1 MGQSKQWVE
10 EEVRVGPKMPCEQNR
25 LFIDSRGANHLYLDI
40 YFRIFRVTL
49 QVIMIIA
56 IDGPAGSGKSSTAR
70 AVAARLGITY
80 LDTGAMYRAVTL
92 KALRQGVPFDDDQ
105 ALDRIMQE
113 TVIGFEGV
121 APDTR
126 IIMDGEDVSEEI
138 RGNEVTRNVSDYC
151 ARDVVRKSLVD
162 QQRAVASGQ
171 SVVCEGRDIGT
182 VVFPHAQ
189 LKIFMIASAEERARR
204 RQKDFL
210 RMGVTKS
217 VEELV
222 EEIEARDHKDSTR
235 RNSPLLKADDA
246 VEMDTTGMT
255 LEEQITYI
263 VNRASPF
270 FR

>member
-1 MGQSKQWVE
+1 
-10 EEVRVGPKMPCEQNR
+10 
-25 LFIDSRGANHLYLDI
+25 
-40 YFRIFRVTL
+40 
-49 QVIMIIA
+49 MIIA

-92 KALRQGVPFDDDQ
+92 KALRQGISFDDDN
-105 ALDRIMQE
+105 ALGRVMQE

-126 IIMDGEDVSEEI
+126 IIMDGEDVSETI
-138 RGNEVTRNVSDYC
+138 RGDEVTRNVSDYC

-162 QQRAVASGQ
+162 QQRAAASGR

-182 VVFPHAQ
+182 VVFPGAE

-210 RMGVTKS
+210 RMGVEKS

-222 EEIEARDHKDSTR
+222 EEIKIRDHKDSTR
-235 RNSPLLKADDA
+235 QNSPLLKADDA

-255 LEEQITYI
+255 LEEQITFI
-263 VNRASPF
+263 VNKAAPLL
-270 FR
+270 